1 MSVFKQQFS
10 VFKQYFTYFNIF
22 FHLHVFLQKFLNN
35 NFQFLNIYTKRAL
48 NRSKTNLPSRL
59 STTSSSASTIHLKK
73 KGKKKKEKKK
83 NDYLVVPIWLLPK
96 PIDVQVQHREVFF
109 FFFNCVFFL
118 FIFYADCACV

>member
-22 FHLHVFLQKFLNN
+22 FHLHIFLQKFLNN

-73 KGKKKKEKKK
+73 NYEKKK
-83 NDYLVVPIWLLPK
+83 RMIISLFPFGCFQNQLMFK
-96 PIDVQVQHREVFF
+96 FNTAKCF